1 MSKIILAA
9 GALVWR
15 KSKEKKIEIAVI
27 HRPKYNDWTIPKGK
41 VELNESSIA
50 CAYREVIE
58 ETSLETE
65 FGMYLGEVKYQS
77 LDGPKQ
83 VSFWS
88 AQVVKENTFTPNS
101 EVDAIKWVEA
111 AKAAKFLSL
120 ESDKEILSKFNKLKY
135 ESKPL
140 VLLRHAKALSRDE
153 WQGDDDDRPLDSLG
167 QMQAKRLLSIYQA
180 FNLEQI
186 HTSDAIRCYDTVE
199 PMAKALG
206 LRLEVSNNLSES
218 AFKKDKEDAFDYA
231 RDLIKSD
238 KRALLC
244 SHNPILPKVLNKL
257 TKKSDVESDEEKLYP
272 ADAWVIHRIGKEVIQ
287 IDRIDAPTT

>member
-41 VELNESSIA
+41 VELSESSIA

-58 ETSLETE
+58 ETSIETE

-206 LRLEVSNNLSES
+206 LKLEVSNKLSES

-287 IDRIDAPTT
+287 IDRINAPTT

>member
-58 ETSLETE
+58 ETSIETE

-101 EVDAIKWVEA
+101 EVDEIKWVEA

-120 ESDKEILSKFNKLKY
+120 ESDREILSKFNKLKY

-180 FNLEQI
+180 FNLEHI

-206 LRLEVSNNLSES
+206 LRLEVSNKLSES

-287 IDRIDAPTT
+287 IDRINAPTT

>member
-41 VELNESSIA
+41 VELSESSIA

-58 ETSLETE
+58 ETSIETE

-88 AQVVKENTFTPNS
+88 AQAVKENTFTPNS

-272 ADAWVIHRIGKEVIQ
+272 ADAWVIHRIGKEIIQ

>member
-41 VELNESSIA
+41 VELSESSIA

-101 EVDAIKWVEA
+101 EVDAIKTRA
-111 AKAAKFLSL
+111 PFALAK
-120 ESDKEILSKFNKLKY
+120 
-135 ESKPL
+135 
-140 VLLRHAKALSRDE
+140 
-153 WQGDDDDRPLDSLG
+153 
-167 QMQAKRLLSIYQA
+167 
-180 FNLEQI
+180 
-186 HTSDAIRCYDTVE
+186 
-199 PMAKALG
+199 
-206 LRLEVSNNLSES
+206 
-218 AFKKDKEDAFDYA
+218 
-231 RDLIKSD
+231 
-238 KRALLC
+238 
-244 SHNPILPKVLNKL
+244 PKQL
-257 TKKSDVESDEEKLYP
+257 
-272 ADAWVIHRIGKEVIQ
+272 
-287 IDRIDAPTT
+287 

>member
-65 FGMYLGEVKYQS
+65 FAMYLGEVKYQS

-206 LRLEVSNNLSES
+206 LRLEVSNKLSES

-272 ADAWVIHRIGKEVIQ
+272 ADAWVIHRIGKEIIQ

>member
-41 VELNESSIA
+41 VELSESSIA

-58 ETSLETE
+58 ETSIETE

-206 LRLEVSNNLSES
+206 LRLEVSNKLSES

>member
-58 ETSLETE
+58 ETSIETE

-272 ADAWVIHRIGKEVIQ
+272 ADAWVIHRIGKEIIQ

>member
-58 ETSLETE
+58 ETSIETE

-101 EVDAIKWVEA
+101 EVDEIKWVEA

-120 ESDKEILSKFNKLKY
+120 DSDREILSKFNKLKY

-199 PMAKALG
+199 PIAKALG
-206 LRLEVSNNLSES
+206 LRLEVSNKLSES

-272 ADAWVIHRIGKEVIQ
+272 ADAWVIHRIGKEIIQ

>member
-41 VELNESSIA
+41 VELSESSIA

-58 ETSLETE
+58 ETSIETE

-206 LRLEVSNNLSES
+206 LKLEVSNKLSES
-218 AFKKDKEDAFDYA
+218 AFKMDKEDAFDYA

-287 IDRIDAPTT
+287 IDRTDAPTT

>member
-65 FGMYLGEVKYQS
+65 FAMYLGEVKYQS

-88 AQVVKENTFTPNS
+88 AQVVKENTFTSNS
-101 EVDAIKWVEA
+101 EVDEIKWVEA

-206 LRLEVSNNLSES
+206 LRLEVSNKLSES

>member
-1 MSKIILAA
+1 VSKIILAA

-58 ETSLETE
+58 ETSIETE

-88 AQVVKENTFTPNS
+88 AQVVKENIFTPNS
-101 EVDAIKWVEA
+101 EVDEIKWVEA

>member
-41 VELNESSIA
+41 VELRESSIA

-58 ETSLETE
+58 ETSIETE

-206 LRLEVSNNLSES
+206 LRLEVSNKLSES

-287 IDRIDAPTT
+287 IDRIDAPNT

>member
-58 ETSLETE
+58 ETSIETE
-65 FGMYLGEVKYQS
+65 FGMYLGKVKYQS

-101 EVDAIKWVEA
+101 EVDEIKWVEA

-206 LRLEVSNNLSES
+206 LRLEVSNKLSES

-287 IDRIDAPTT
+287 IDRINAPTT

>member
-101 EVDAIKWVEA
+101 EVDEIKWVEA

-120 ESDKEILSKFNKLKY
+120 ESDTEILSKFNKLKY

-206 LRLEVSNNLSES
+206 LRLEVSNKLSES

-272 ADAWVIHRIGKEVIQ
+272 ADAWVIHRIGKEIIQ

>member
-101 EVDAIKWVEA
+101 EVDEIKWVEA

-120 ESDKEILSKFNKLKY
+120 ESDREILSKFNKLKY

-206 LRLEVSNNLSES
+206 LRLEVSNKLSES

-287 IDRIDAPTT
+287 IDRINAPTT

>member
-272 ADAWVIHRIGKEVIQ
+272 ADAWVIHRIGKEIIQ

>member
-41 VELNESSIA
+41 VELSESSIA

-58 ETSLETE
+58 ETSIETE

-206 LRLEVSNNLSES
+206 LRLEVSNKLSES

-272 ADAWVIHRIGKEVIQ
+272 ADAWVIHRIGKEIIQ

>member
-41 VELNESSIA
+41 VELSESSIA

-58 ETSLETE
+58 ETSIETE

-101 EVDAIKWVEA
+101 EVDEIKWVEA

-206 LRLEVSNNLSES
+206 LKLEVSNKLSES

-287 IDRIDAPTT
+287 IDRINAPTT

>member
-58 ETSLETE
+58 ETSIETE

-88 AQVVKENTFTPNS
+88 AQVVKENIFTPNS
-101 EVDAIKWVEA
+101 EVDEIKWVEA

>member
-1 MSKIILAA
+1 MSTSKN
-9 GALVWR
+9 LVDIWELY
-15 KSKEKKIEIAVI
+15 SNQV
-27 HRPKYNDWTIPKGK
+27 
-41 VELNESSIA
+41 LNEKA
-50 CAYREVIE
+50 
-58 ETSLETE
+58 
-65 FGMYLGEVKYQS
+65 
-77 LDGPKQ
+77 P
-83 VSFWS
+83 
-88 AQVVKENTFTPNS
+88 
-101 EVDAIKWVEA
+101 A

-272 ADAWVIHRIGKEVIQ
+272 ADAWVIHRIGKEIIQ

>member
-41 VELNESSIA
+41 VELSESSIA

-58 ETSLETE
+58 ETSIETE

-88 AQVVKENTFTPNS
+88 AQVVKENIFTPNS
-101 EVDAIKWVEA
+101 EVDEIKWVEA

-218 AFKKDKEDAFDYA
+218 VFKKDKEDAFDYA

>member
-101 EVDAIKWVEA
+101 EVDEIKWVEA

-120 ESDKEILSKFNKLKY
+120 DSDREILSKFNKLKY

>member
-41 VELNESSIA
+41 VELSESSIA

-58 ETSLETE
+58 ETSIETE

-88 AQVVKENTFTPNS
+88 AQVVKENIFTPNS
-101 EVDAIKWVEA
+101 EVDEIKWVEA

>member
-120 ESDKEILSKFNKLKY
+120 DSDREILSKFNKLKY

-257 TKKSDVESDEEKLYP
+257 TKNSDVESDEEKLYP
-272 ADAWVIHRIGKEVIQ
+272 ADAWVIHRIGKEIIQ

>member
-41 VELNESSIA
+41 VELSESSIA

-58 ETSLETE
+58 ETSIETE

-101 EVDAIKWVEA
+101 EVDAIKWVGA

-206 LRLEVSNNLSES
+206 LRLEVSNKLSES

-272 ADAWVIHRIGKEVIQ
+272 ADAWVIHRIGKEIIQ

>member
-101 EVDAIKWVEA
+101 EVDEIKWVEA

-206 LRLEVSNNLSES
+206 LKLEVSNKLSES

-272 ADAWVIHRIGKEVIQ
+272 ADAWVIHRIGKEIIQ

>member
-58 ETSLETE
+58 ETSIETE

-206 LRLEVSNNLSES
+206 LRLEVSNKLSES

-272 ADAWVIHRIGKEVIQ
+272 ADAWVIHRIGKEIIQ

>member
-1 MSKIILAA
+1 M
-9 GALVWR
+9 
-15 KSKEKKIEIAVI
+15 
-27 HRPKYNDWTIPKGK
+27 
-41 VELNESSIA
+41 
-50 CAYREVIE
+50 
-58 ETSLETE
+58 
-65 FGMYLGEVKYQS
+65 
-77 LDGPKQ
+77 
-83 VSFWS
+83 
-88 AQVVKENTFTPNS
+88 
-101 EVDAIKWVEA
+101 
-111 AKAAKFLSL
+111 
-120 ESDKEILSKFNKLKY
+120 KY

-206 LRLEVSNNLSES
+206 LKLEVSNKLSES

-287 IDRIDAPTT
+287 IDRINAPTT

>member
-41 VELNESSIA
+41 VEINESSIA

-101 EVDAIKWVEA
+101 EVDEIKWVEA

-120 ESDKEILSKFNKLKY
+120 DSDREILIKFNKLKY

-272 ADAWVIHRIGKEVIQ
+272 ADAWVIHRIGKEIIQ

>member
-41 VELNESSIA
+41 VELSESSIA

-58 ETSLETE
+58 ETSIETE

-101 EVDAIKWVEA
+101 EVDEIKWVEA

-206 LRLEVSNNLSES
+206 LRLEVSNKLSES

>member
-41 VELNESSIA
+41 VELSESSIA

-58 ETSLETE
+58 ETSIETE

>member
-58 ETSLETE
+58 ETSIETE

-120 ESDKEILSKFNKLKY
+120 DSDREILSKFNKLKY

-206 LRLEVSNNLSES
+206 LRLEVSNKLSES

>member
-41 VELNESSIA
+41 VELSESSIA

-58 ETSLETE
+58 ETSIETE

-101 EVDAIKWVEA
+101 EVDEIKWVEA

>member
-58 ETSLETE
+58 ETSIETE

-101 EVDAIKWVEA
+101 EVDEIKWVEA

-120 ESDKEILSKFNKLKY
+120 DSDREILSKFNKLKY

-287 IDRIDAPTT
+287 IDRINAPTT

>member
-58 ETSLETE
+58 ETSIETE

-101 EVDAIKWVEA
+101 EVDEIKWVEA

-206 LRLEVSNNLSES
+206 LRLEVSNKLSES

>member
-65 FGMYLGEVKYQS
+65 FAMYLGEVKYQS

-101 EVDAIKWVEA
+101 EVDEIKWVEA

-206 LRLEVSNNLSES
+206 LRLEVSNKLSES

-287 IDRIDAPTT
+287 IDRINAPTT

>member
-41 VELNESSIA
+41 VELSESSIA

-58 ETSLETE
+58 ETSIETE

-101 EVDAIKWVEA
+101 EVDEIKWVEA

-120 ESDKEILSKFNKLKY
+120 DSDREILSKFNKLKY

-206 LRLEVSNNLSES
+206 LRLEVSNKLSES

>member
-58 ETSLETE
+58 ETSIETE

-101 EVDAIKWVEA
+101 EVDEIKWVEA

-272 ADAWVIHRIGKEVIQ
+272 ADAWVIHRIGKEIIQ

>member
-58 ETSLETE
+58 ETSIETE

-101 EVDAIKWVEA
+101 EVDEIKWVEA

-287 IDRIDAPTT
+287 IDRINAPTT